1 MLRVVQYS
9 DKFMRGHFIVLFSHY
24 NTEQK
29 HNNKEQSKAMR
40 NFKKPCINLSE
51 YWTSMGISL
60 GLTPGKANDETAYY
74 IEGLFS
80 VEPLKLIQPDYL
92 PHCAVSAYCTTAS
105 TRSHNHML
113 VMSHTPY
120 EPYVGILMSHRIFL
134 VYSGVGLIV
143 YETTEY
149 LIMRRPRG
157 PTIKS
162 YLIPWVMVQYGRPN
176 MTKWYEF

>member
-1 MLRVVQYS
+1 MSEWRFQHPADSQTLVLSSLPQGFSSLLSQPKNKFPGMLRVVQYS

-74 IEGLFS
+74 IEGLILCRA
-80 VEPLKLIQPDYL
+80 LKTNPARLLNHIVLYL
-92 PHCAVSAYCTTAS
+92 HTVLLHPHAPITTCW
-105 TRSHNHML
+105 L
-113 VMSHTPY
+113 CP
-120 EPYVGILMSHRIFL
+120 ILPMNR
-134 VYSGVGLIV
+134 
-143 YETTEY
+143 
-149 LIMRRPRG
+149 M
-157 PTIKS
+157 
-162 YLIPWVMVQYGRPN
+162 WV
-176 MTKWYEF
+176 F